1 MKKILILSALVL
13 GGMATQAQ
21 DTGTPTATQDTAHHA
36 HRQWAQRGRM
46 GAGNSPSWGNR
57 GGDRQGPGMDHR
69 GGFGGDRGYA
79 FHRGRSG
86 GFPPVHYTP
95 EQRKQ
100 LMSITTEY
108 KRKQEDLY
116 KQDNLT
122 LGAYKT
128 QLVALQKEKKGKME
142 GLLTPDQKQ
151 SVAKW
156 KQSRSENEQ
165 VMAAARLE
173 RLKIRLQLSDDQEA
187 KLKSQ
192 EADFR
197 AHMLTIRSNDDLLPD
212 QKRAQVM
219 ALFSKQKDAMAS
231 VLTADQLAKWKDMH
245 QGRHFGE
252 GQGGR

>member
-1 MKKILILSALVL
+1 
-13 GGMATQAQ
+13 
-21 DTGTPTATQDTAHHA
+21 
-36 HRQWAQRGRM
+36 
-46 GAGNSPSWGNR
+46 
-57 GGDRQGPGMDHR
+57 
-69 GGFGGDRGYA
+69 
-79 FHRGRSG
+79 
-86 GFPPVHYTP
+86 
-95 EQRKQ
+95 
-100 LMSITTEY
+100 MSITTEY